1 MKIHKDQIKVQMQQK
16 ASHWS
21 ELISKVIEKV
31 IDKYVSV
38 TYTFDHLEIDVPSA
52 HGPGGRDLG
61 GAKWVI
67 DGKITIATT
76 SLSSSSSPARSN
88 ATSLTSSSPSHSSGT
103 SSTSSLSASNNTSDY
118 ASA

>member
-1 MKIHKDQIKVQMQQK
+1 MNMSDNSQQSGEDSQMQQK

-31 IDKYVSV
+31 IDKDVSV

-52 HGPGGRDLG
+52 HGPGGRELG
-61 GAKWVI
+61 GAKWVV

-76 SLSSSSSPARSN
+76 STSSSSSPSSYSKGSS
-88 ATSLTSSSPSHSSGT
+88 ATSPYTTDAST
-103 SSTSSLSASNNTSDY
+103 ASTSKYVSS
-118 ASA
+118 

>member
-1 MKIHKDQIKVQMQQK
+1 MNMSDYSQGSDQSSQMQEK

-21 ELISKVIEKV
+21 QLIAKVIEKV
-31 IDKYVSV
+31 IDKDVAV

-52 HGPGGRDLG
+52 HGPGGRELG
-61 GAKWVI
+61 GAKWVV

-76 SLSSSSSPARSN
+76 SLSSPARS
-88 ATSLTSSSPSHSSGT
+88 SSS
-103 SSTSSLSASNNTSDY
+103 SSLSASSDPSKY

>member
-1 MKIHKDQIKVQMQQK
+1 MNMSENSQGSDQSSQMQEK

-21 ELISKVIEKV
+21 QLISKVIEKV
-31 IDKYVSV
+31 IDKDVAV

-52 HGPGGRDLG
+52 HGPGGRELG
-61 GAKWVI
+61 GAKWVV

-76 SLSSSSSPARSN
+76 SLSSPSSPA
-88 ATSLTSSSPSHSSGT
+88 HSSGT
-103 SSTSSLSASNNTSDY
+103 TSSLSASSDPSKY

>member
-1 MKIHKDQIKVQMQQK
+1 MNMSDNSQQSGENSQMQQK

-31 IDKYVSV
+31 IDKDVSV

-61 GAKWVI
+61 GAKWVVN
-67 DGKITIATT
+67 GKITIATT
-76 SLSSSSSPARSN
+76 S
-88 ATSLTSSSPSHSSGT
+88 TSSPSSSHSTGSSAT
-103 SSTSSLSASNNTSDY
+103 SPYTTDASTASTSKYVSS
-118 ASA
+118 

>member
-1 MKIHKDQIKVQMQQK
+1 MNMSDYSQGSDQSSQMQEK

-21 ELISKVIEKV
+21 QLISKVIEKV
-31 IDKYVSV
+31 IDKDVAV

-52 HGPGGRDLG
+52 HGPGGRELG
-61 GAKWVI
+61 GAKWVV

-76 SLSSSSSPARSN
+76 SLSSPARS
-88 ATSLTSSSPSHSSGT
+88 SSS
-103 SSTSSLSASNNTSDY
+103 SSLSASSDPSKY

>member
-1 MKIHKDQIKVQMQQK
+1 MSDNSQQSGEDSQMQQK

-31 IDKYVSV
+31 IDKDVSV

-52 HGPGGRDLG
+52 HGPGGRELG
-61 GAKWVI
+61 GAKWVV

-76 SLSSSSSPARSN
+76 STSSSSSPSSYSKGSS
-88 ATSLTSSSPSHSSGT
+88 ATTPYTTDASTA
-103 SSTSSLSASNNTSDY
+103 STSKYVSS
-118 ASA
+118 

>member
-1 MKIHKDQIKVQMQQK
+1 MSENLQGSDQTSHLQQK

-31 IDKYVSV
+31 IDKDVSV

-52 HGPGGRDLG
+52 HGPGGRELG
-61 GAKWVI
+61 GAKWVV

-76 SLSSSSSPARSN
+76 SLSSPSSPARS
-88 ATSLTSSSPSHSSGT
+88 
-103 SSTSSLSASNNTSDY
+103 SSTSSLSSS
-118 ASA
+118 SL

>member
-1 MKIHKDQIKVQMQQK
+1 MLFRSQSSQMQEK

-21 ELISKVIEKV
+21 QLIAKVIEKV
-31 IDKYVSV
+31 IDKDVAV

-52 HGPGGRDLG
+52 HGPGGRELG
-61 GAKWVI
+61 GAKWVV

-76 SLSSSSSPARSN
+76 SLSSPARS
-88 ATSLTSSSPSHSSGT
+88 SSS
-103 SSTSSLSASNNTSDY
+103 SSLSASSDPSKY

>member
-1 MKIHKDQIKVQMQQK
+1 MSENQQGSDQGSQIQQK

-31 IDKYVSV
+31 IDKDVSV

-52 HGPGGRDLG
+52 HGPGGRELG
-61 GAKWVI
+61 GAKWVV

-76 SLSSSSSPARSN
+76 SLSSPSSPA
-88 ATSLTSSSPSHSSGT
+88 HSSGT
-103 SSTSSLSASNNTSDY
+103 SSSLSASSDTSKY

>member
-1 MKIHKDQIKVQMQQK
+1 MNMSDNSQQSGEDSQMQQK

-31 IDKYVSV
+31 IDKDVSV

-52 HGPGGRDLG
+52 HGPGGRELG
-61 GAKWVI
+61 GAKWVV

-76 SLSSSSSPARSN
+76 STSSSSPSSYSKGSS
-88 ATSLTSSSPSHSSGT
+88 ATTPYTTDASTA
-103 SSTSSLSASNNTSDY
+103 STSKYVSS
-118 ASA
+118 

>member
-1 MKIHKDQIKVQMQQK
+1 MNMSENSQGSDQSSQMQEK

-21 ELISKVIEKV
+21 QLISKVIEKV
-31 IDKYVSV
+31 IDKDVAV

-52 HGPGGRDLG
+52 HGPGGRELG
-61 GAKWVI
+61 GAKWVV

-76 SLSSSSSPARSN
+76 SLSSSSSPAASRS
-88 ATSLTSSSPSHSSGT
+88 
-103 SSTSSLSASNNTSDY
+103 SSLSASSDPSKY

>member
-1 MKIHKDQIKVQMQQK
+1 MNMSDYSQGSDQSSQMQEK

-21 ELISKVIEKV
+21 QLISKVIEKV
-31 IDKYVSV
+31 VSKDVAV

-52 HGPGGRDLG
+52 HGPGGKELG

-76 SLSSSSSPARSN
+76 S
-88 ATSLTSSSPSHSSGT
+88 TSSHSNTSPS
-103 SSTSSLSASNNTSDY
+103 NTSKY
-118 ASA
+118 VTS

>member
-1 MKIHKDQIKVQMQQK
+1 MNMSEYSQGSDQSSQMQEK

-21 ELISKVIEKV
+21 QLIAKVIEKV
-31 IDKYVSV
+31 IDKDVAV

-52 HGPGGRDLG
+52 HGPGGRELG
-61 GAKWVI
+61 GAKWVV

-76 SLSSSSSPARSN
+76 SLSSPARS
-88 ATSLTSSSPSHSSGT
+88 SSS
-103 SSTSSLSASNNTSDY
+103 SSLSASSDPSKY

>member
-1 MKIHKDQIKVQMQQK
+1 MNMSEYSQGSDQSSQMQEK

-21 ELISKVIEKV
+21 QLISKVIEKV
-31 IDKYVSV
+31 IDKDVAV

-52 HGPGGRDLG
+52 HGPGGRELG
-61 GAKWVI
+61 GAKWVV

-76 SLSSSSSPARSN
+76 SLSSPSSPARS
-88 ATSLTSSSPSHSSGT
+88 SSQ
-103 SSTSSLSASNNTSDY
+103 STSSLSASSDPSKY

>member
-1 MKIHKDQIKVQMQQK
+1 MDMSDNSQQSGEDSQMQQK

-31 IDKYVSV
+31 IDKDVSV

-52 HGPGGRDLG
+52 HGPGGRELG
-61 GAKWVI
+61 GAKWVV

-76 SLSSSSSPARSN
+76 STSSSSSPSSYSKGSS
-88 ATSLTSSSPSHSSGT
+88 ATTPYTTDASTA
-103 SSTSSLSASNNTSDY
+103 STSKYVSS
-118 ASA
+118 